1 MTTDNKQQFVED
13 TGLYFE
19 KIGLTRMAGRIIG
32 WLLICDPPYQTM
44 GDLVEALQ
52 ASKSS
57 ISTSLRMLEQ
67 YSLIQRF
74 SRPGERRDYYRLA
87 PDIWVWSFQSRMHL
101 VTEMRQLAEHGL
113 ALLADESP
121 EQRRRLELMRDV
133 NGYLEREFPK
143 MLEGWEIEK
152 KAKGYTE

>member
-19 KIGLTRMAGRIIG
+19 KIGLSRMGGRIIG
-32 WLLICDPPYQTM
+32 WLLVCDPPHQTM
-44 GDLVEALQ
+44 GDLVDALQ

-67 YSLIQRF
+67 YSLIQKF

-87 PDIWVWSFQSRMHL
+87 PDIWVWSFKSRLHL
-101 VTEMRQLAEHGL
+101 ITEMRQLAEHGL
-113 ALLADESP
+113 ALLEDEP
-121 EQRRRLELMRDV
+121 LEQRRRLELMRDV
-133 NGYLEREFPK
+133 NNYLEREFPK
-143 MLEGWEIEK
+143 LLEGWEQEK
-152 KAKGYTE
+152 KAKGYTD